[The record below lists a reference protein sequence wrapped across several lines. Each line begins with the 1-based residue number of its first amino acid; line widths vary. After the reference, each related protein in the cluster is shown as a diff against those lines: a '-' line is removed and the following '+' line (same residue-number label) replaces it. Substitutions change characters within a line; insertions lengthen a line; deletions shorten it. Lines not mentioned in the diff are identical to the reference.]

1 MEDLV
6 EVSQFAAPA
15 ECEAV
20 IAAYERCQSH
30 HASNTGESFWDGRLM
45 GIGSFP
51 DTENEARR
59 ILQRWR
65 HCATGI
71 ALMLTARVLFSDTML
86 VVRWDGQSMPPHR
99 DHCLADGTANSTPW
113 REWAGIIYLNDDYV
127 GGRLVFPESC
137 TTYRP
142 VAGSFVLFPAS
153 VWHGVE
159 GTVSGMPRY
168 TSTLWLTSD
177 PLHVDP
183 LSAKEF

>member
-1 MEDLV
+1 MEGLV
-6 EVSQFAAPA
+6 EISQFAVPP

-20 IAAYERCQSH
+20 VAAYERCRTK
-30 HASNTGESFWDGRLM
+30 HAANTGEAFWESRVM

-86 VVRWDGQSMPPHR
+86 VVRWDGQAMPPHR
-99 DHCLADGTANSTPW
+99 DHCLADGTPNSTPW

-127 GGRLVFPESC
+127 GGCLVFPESGK
-137 TTYRP
+137 TYRP
-142 VAGSFVLFPAS
+142 VAGSLVLFPAS

-159 GTVSGMPRY
+159 ETVSGRPRY

-177 PLHVDP
+177 PIHVDP
-183 LSAKEF
+183 LSTLNF

>member
-1 MEDLV
+1 MEDPV
-6 EVSQFAAPA
+6 EISPVDAPA

-20 IAAYERCQSH
+20 IAAYERCQSQ
-30 HASNTGESFWDGRLM
+30 HATNTGESFWDGRLM

-99 DHCLADGTANSTPW
+99 DHCLADGTANSTPC
-113 REWAGIIYLNDDYV
+113 RECAGLVYL
-127 GGRLVFPESC
+127 
-137 TTYRP
+137 
-142 VAGSFVLFPAS
+142 
-153 VWHGVE
+153 
-159 GTVSGMPRY
+159 
-168 TSTLWLTSD
+168 
-177 PLHVDP
+177 
-183 LSAKEF
+183 